1 MIKTSAIFSAHAIHV
16 LIRNT
21 LIFFIVLFIVL
32 FAWLS
37 VGVEI
42 DTFKASGYRVDG
54 LYIKLDKKLTLKAD
68 KVVIPQRKENPSFD
82 RIDETLESI
91 KYLLTFFEHIDL
103 KKIVF
108 DNNILGIYFY
118 DNILQ
123 LSSKDYLVR
132 GNVHR
137 EGKMLIGEIP
147 ILLLKDQNV
156 TMRGTFRYD
165 LHEDVL
171 TTKGKFALDRF
182 IGDFE
187 ASKIQDEI
195 TFSLKSEP
203 FSDLKEIVDRF
214 PMIPAVRSWLLDKV
228 QAKNYQLLSL
238 TGGGTIVDKAFKI
251 NLDLLKGKVRFSDVS
266 IYFKEGLDPV
276 LAPSFVLSY
285 TNKSGLFF
293 DLKKPRYRGRNLDG
307 TTVSIVNLR
316 DYNTTLKLDLHM
328 RSPID
333 KTMHKI
339 LSAYDI
345 PMPVMQEQGDVNATI
360 RLDIPLKH
368 KGITV
373 LTDLTLGKG
382 KIVVNHIPFFV
393 QSGYVSYA
401 DGLVHL
407 NDIVLSHSTYNG
419 ILDGDIDLHKSTAFM
434 LFDMKY
440 LTLKAKDEV
449 LISLKNEKIPVTLN
463 YKDYIDISIPK
474 YTLKLLSRK
483 DKTILTIDD
492 LNKVKQCIS
501 DAIPIENGG
510 NLKIKT
516 KEFKTYTFKGVM
528 KRESCFLYEKEDVCF
543 VNVPYHGT
551 VTQNDIQF
559 YAFNDRLYYQKSKS
573 RLIFNGINID
583 LKRFLAQENKSLKKR
598 KKVKSGTKLIIIGKK
613 SHLRY
618 DDYSLNTDSYDVEVK
633 NNGDI
638 KAIGSTDGDIVKFTK
653 VNDIL
658 TLQALRI
665 KDKVLQPLINF
676 YGLQGGRYSITKTG
690 VPSKVMKGE
699 IIVEGGV
706 MKGFKAYNNTLA
718 FINTIPALATLHKP
732 GYSSEG
738 FTIESGVI
746 EYRMIKTDK
755 IVFDSIYIKGDSA
768 TIVGK
773 GEVDLKKKTIN
784 VELGIQVARELGKV
798 VGSIPLVGYI
808 LVGKDKSVTVGLKI
822 MGSLEK
828 PDVSVTAAKD
838 ILSYPL
844 DIIKRTIE
852 APGQLLTP
860 KQPKLKTDNKK

>member
-1 MIKTSAIFSAHAIHV
+1 MIKTSAMFSAHAIHV

-21 LIFFIVLFIVL
+21 LIFFIVLFIAL

-108 DNNILGIYFY
+108 DNNVLGIYFS

-165 LHEDVL
+165 LHEDIL

-203 FSDLKEIVDRF
+203 FSDLKEVVDRF
-214 PMIPAVRSWLLDKV
+214 PMVPAVRSWVVDKV
-228 QAKNYQLLSL
+228 QAKSYQLLSL
-238 TGGGTIVDKAFKI
+238 TGGGTIVNKTFQM
-251 NLDLLKGKVRFSDVS
+251 NLDILKGKVRFSDVS
-266 IYFKEGLDPV
+266 IDFKEGLDPV

-285 TNKSGLFF
+285 TNEGGLFF
-293 DLKKPRYRGRNLDG
+293 DLEEPRYRGRNLDG
-307 TTVSIVNLR
+307 TTVAIVNLR
-316 DYNTTLKLDLHM
+316 DDNTILKLDLHM

-333 KTMHKI
+333 KTVHKI

-345 PMPVMQEQGDVNATI
+345 PMPVMQEQGDVNATVK
-360 RLDIPLKH
+360 LDIALKH

-373 LTDLTLGKG
+373 LTDVTLGKG
-382 KIVVNHIPFFV
+382 KIIVNHIPFFV
-393 QSGYVSYA
+393 QSGYVSYV

-407 NDIVLSHSTYNG
+407 KDIVLAHATYDG
-419 ILDGDIDLHKSTAFM
+419 ILNGNIDLHTSTASM
-434 LFDMKY
+434 LFDMKH
-440 LTLKAKDEV
+440 LTLKAKDE
-449 LISLKNEKIPVTLN
+449 LILFLKNEKIPVTLN
-463 YKDYIDISIPK
+463 YKDHIDITVPK
-474 YTLKLLSRK
+474 YTLKLLSTK
-483 DKTILTIDD
+483 DETILTIDD

-510 NLKIKT
+510 NLEIKT
-516 KEFKTYTFKGVM
+516 KDFKIYTFKGVM
-528 KRESCFLYEKEDVCF
+528 KRESCFLYEKEDACF
-543 VNVPYHGT
+543 ASVPYHGK
-551 VTQNDIQF
+551 VTPKDVQF
-559 YAFNDRLYYQKSKS
+559 YAFDDRLYYQKSKS
-573 RLIFNGINID
+573 RLSLKGINID
-583 LKRFLAQENKSLKKR
+583 LKKFLAQESKSVKKS
-598 KKVKSGTKLIIIGKK
+598 KKVKKGTKLVIIGKK

-638 KAIGSTDGDIVKFTK
+638 KAIGSTDGDIIKFTK
-653 VNDIL
+653 VNDVL

-718 FINTIPALATLHKP
+718 FVNTIPALATLHKP

-738 FTIESGVI
+738 FTIESGVV

-773 GEVDLKKKTIN
+773 GELDLKKKTIN

-822 MGSLEK
+822 TGSLDK
-828 PDVSVTAAKD
+828 PDVSVLAVKD

-844 DIIKRTIE
+844 EIIKRTIE

-860 KQPKLKTDNKK
+860 KQPKPKIDNKK

>member
-1 MIKTSAIFSAHAIHV
+1 M
-16 LIRNT
+16 
-21 LIFFIVLFIVL
+21 
-32 FAWLS
+32 
-37 VGVEI
+37 GVKI

-91 KYLLTFFEHIDL
+91 KYVLTFFEHIDL

-108 DNNILGIYFY
+108 DNNVLGIYFY

-123 LSSKDYLVR
+123 LSSKDYLVC

-165 LHEDVL
+165 LHEDIL
-171 TTKGKFALDRF
+171 ATKGKFALNNF

-195 TFSLKSEP
+195 TFFLKSDP
-203 FSDLKEIVDRF
+203 FSDLKEVVDRF
-214 PMIPAVRSWLLDKV
+214 PMVPAVRSWVVDKV
-228 QAKNYQLLSL
+228 QAKSYQLLSL
-238 TGGGTIVDKAFKI
+238 TGGGTIVDKAFQI
-251 NLDLLKGKVRFSDVS
+251 NLDILKGKVRFSDVS
-266 IYFKEGLDPV
+266 IDFKEGLNPV

-285 TNKSGLFF
+285 TNEGGLFF
-293 DLKKPRYRGRNLDG
+293 DLEEPRYRGRNLDG

-316 DYNTTLKLDLHM
+316 DDNTTLKLDLHM

-333 KTMHKI
+333 KTVHKI
-339 LSAYDI
+339 LAAYDI
-345 PMPVMQEQGDVNATI
+345 PMPVMQEQGDVNATV
-360 RLDIPLKH
+360 RLDIALKH

-373 LTDLTLGKG
+373 LTDVTLGKG
-382 KIVVNHIPFFV
+382 KIIVSQIPFFV
-393 QSGYVSYA
+393 QSGTVSYA
-401 DGLVHL
+401 DGIVHL
-407 NDIVLSHSTYNG
+407 NDIVLSRVTYDGMLN
-419 ILDGDIDLHKSTAFM
+419 GDIDLQKSTASM
-434 LFDMKY
+434 LFDMKH
-440 LTLKAKDEV
+440 LTLKAKNEV

-463 YKDYIDISIPK
+463 YKDHIHITVPK
-474 YTLKLLSRK
+474 YTLKLLSTE
-483 DKTILTIDD
+483 DETILTIDD

-501 DAIPIENGG
+501 NAIPIENGG
-510 NLKIKT
+510 NLELKT
-516 KEFKTYTFKGVM
+516 KDFKTYTFKGIM
-528 KRESCFLYEKEDVCF
+528 KRKSCFLYEKEDACF
-543 VNVPYHGT
+543 ASVPYHGK
-551 VTQNDIQF
+551 VTENDVQF

-573 RLIFNGINID
+573 RLTLKSINID
-583 LKRFLAQENKSLKKR
+583 LKKFLAQESKSVKKR
-598 KKVKSGTKLIIIGKK
+598 KKVKKGTKLVIIGKK

-653 VNDIL
+653 VNDVL

-676 YGLQGGRYSITKTG
+676 YGLQDGRYSITKIG

-718 FINTIPALATLHKP
+718 FVNTIPALATLHKP

-738 FTIESGVI
+738 FTIESGVV

-773 GEVDLKKKTIN
+773 GELDLKKKTIN

-808 LVGKDKSVTVGLKI
+808 LVEKDKSVTVGLKI
-822 MGSLEK
+822 TGSLDK
-828 PDVSVTAAKD
+828 PDVSVSAAKD

-844 DIIKRTIE
+844 EIIKRTIE

-860 KQPKLKTDNKK
+860 KQPKPKTDNKK

>member
-1 MIKTSAIFSAHAIHV
+1 MIKTSAMFSAHAIHV

-21 LIFFIVLFIVL
+21 LIFFIVLFIAL

-108 DNNILGIYFY
+108 DNNVLGIYFS

-165 LHEDVL
+165 LHEDIL

-203 FSDLKEIVDRF
+203 FSDLKEVVDRF
-214 PMIPAVRSWLLDKV
+214 PMVPAVRSWVVDKV
-228 QAKNYQLLSL
+228 QAKSYQLLSL
-238 TGGGTIVDKAFKI
+238 TGGGTIVNKTFQM
-251 NLDLLKGKVRFSDVS
+251 NLDILKGKVRFSDVS
-266 IYFKEGLDPV
+266 IDFKEGLDPV

-285 TNKSGLFF
+285 TNEGGLFF
-293 DLKKPRYRGRNLDG
+293 DLEEPRYRGRNLDG
-307 TTVSIVNLR
+307 TTVAIVNLR
-316 DYNTTLKLDLHM
+316 DDNTTLKLDLHM
-328 RSPID
+328 WSPID
-333 KTMHKI
+333 KTVHKI

-345 PMPVMQEQGDVNATI
+345 PMPVMQEQGDVNATVK
-360 RLDIPLKH
+360 LDIALKH

-373 LTDLTLGKG
+373 LTDVTLGKG
-382 KIVVNHIPFFV
+382 KIIVNHIPFFV
-393 QSGYVSYA
+393 QSGYVSYV

-407 NDIVLSHSTYNG
+407 KDIVLAHATYDG
-419 ILDGDIDLHKSTAFM
+419 ILNGNIDLHTSTASM
-434 LFDMKY
+434 LFDMKH
-440 LTLKAKDEV
+440 LTLKAKDE
-449 LISLKNEKIPVTLN
+449 LILFLKNEKIPVTLN
-463 YKDYIDISIPK
+463 YKDHIDITVPK
-474 YTLKLLSRK
+474 YTLKLLSTK
-483 DKTILTIDD
+483 DETILTIDD

-516 KEFKTYTFKGVM
+516 KDFQTYTFKGVM
-528 KRESCFLYEKEDVCF
+528 KRESCFLYEKEDACF
-543 VNVPYHGT
+543 ASVPYHGK
-551 VTQNDIQF
+551 VTQKDVQF
-559 YAFNDRLYYQKSKS
+559 YAFNDRMYYQKSKS
-573 RLIFNGINID
+573 RLTLKGINID
-583 LKRFLAQENKSLKKR
+583 LKKFLAQESKSVKKS
-598 KKVKSGTKLIIIGKK
+598 KKVKKGTKLVIIGKK

-653 VNDIL
+653 VNDVL

-718 FINTIPALATLHKP
+718 FVNTIPALATLHKP

-738 FTIESGVI
+738 FTIESGVV

-773 GEVDLKKKTIN
+773 GELDLKKKTIN

-822 MGSLEK
+822 TGSLDK
-828 PDVSVTAAKD
+828 PDVSVLAVKD

-844 DIIKRTIE
+844 EIIKRTIE

-860 KQPKLKTDNKK
+860 KQPKPKIDNKK